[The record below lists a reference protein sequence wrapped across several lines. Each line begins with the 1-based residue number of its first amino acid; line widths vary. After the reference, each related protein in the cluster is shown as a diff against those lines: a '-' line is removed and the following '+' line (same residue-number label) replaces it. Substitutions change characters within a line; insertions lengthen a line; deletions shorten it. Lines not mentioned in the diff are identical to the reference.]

1 MLLLLIRIRLFTDGV
16 GILSEK
22 ETASYE
28 NFTDEELV
36 ELSQNG
42 DSLALDILA
51 RRFLSHKP
59 KMYSAGYL
67 DVDDLLQEG
76 MISFLSAVRTYKV
89 EKGVPFSAYATV
101 CMNNGVVSAARKTK
115 NDFQIDRDVDP
126 VTMGGEVK
134 NPLDTIE
141 DGEIL
146 SSVLSL
152 CENVLS
158 NVEKSVIYSQI
169 SGLSYNEIS
178 EKLGLTPKAVD
189 NALQRARK
197 KLKSVFS

>member
-1 MLLLLIRIRLFTDGV
+1 MLLLLVRIRLFTDGV

-115 NDFQIDRDVDP
+115 NDFQIDRDIDP

>member
-141 DGEIL
+141 DSEIL